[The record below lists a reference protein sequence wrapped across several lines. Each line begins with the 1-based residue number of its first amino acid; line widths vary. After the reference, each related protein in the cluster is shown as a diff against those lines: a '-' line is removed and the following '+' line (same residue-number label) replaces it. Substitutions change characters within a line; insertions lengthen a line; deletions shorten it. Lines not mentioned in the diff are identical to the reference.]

1 VIKTVVTRKEIEVQ
15 FGQAA
20 DLGQLMKALEQE
32 FSKKGQVIC
41 QFKLNGMSLTEADEH
56 RLANIGLGEVEIIE
70 IDSESPDALMF
81 GLLDNWTLELPKL
94 IENAEALAKSIKFEG
109 IEGKLKAFVELLDTC
124 QFLMDS
130 LMSLERVVSD
140 FQSRQIQ
147 SPIGLEPW
155 LMAEKVT
162 ADAIGEALKAFEKKD
177 FVLLA
182 EVLEYDLPHSL
193 QVWLDQI
200 LQLNY
205 SLRAESQK

>member
-1 VIKTVVTRKEIEVQ
+1 VIKTVVTKKEIEGQ
-15 FGQAA
+15 FGQVA

-41 QFKLNGMSLTEADEH
+41 QFKLNGMSLTEADEQ

-130 LMSLERVVSD
+130 LMSLERVVTD

-155 LMAEKVT
+155 LLAEKVT